1 MFEGMTIRGQ
11 GDVSTISE
19 TLNKSKP
26 DDFVAC
32 QLGDPATHLVQKKKV
47 KRMNK
52 SRAFTG
58 FSVPVAIP
66 VLRGPQGKIISN
78 SANPRMLT

>member
-11 GDVSTISE
+11 RDVSAISE

-32 QLGDPATHLVQKKKV
+32 QLGDSATRLVQKKV

-52 SRAFTG
+52 SRAYTE

-66 VLRGPQGKIISN
+66 VLREPQG
-78 SANPRMLT
+78 RWR

>member
-1 MFEGMTIRGQ
+1 MFEGMTIRGE
-11 GDVSTISE
+11 GDVSAISE

-32 QLGDPATHLVQKKKV
+32 QLGDPAARLVQKK

-52 SRAFTG
+52 SRAFTE

-66 VLRGPQGKIISN
+66 VLRGPQG
-78 SANPRMLT
+78 RLR